1 MLRVKTLTITL
12 VILIC
17 FTSLAKAEER
27 KKIEYYPVDDVKF
40 LWGEEQHTELHKALQ
55 KAKESIY
62 VVMFNL
68 RASGREHHPVDI
80 LLQDLIDAHRREV
93 QIEVILEDSLRTNN
107 QTAYNL
113 LSQNGIKVQ
122 FDSRKT
128 LTHTKLVMIDNYLTF
143 VGSGNWTY
151 ASFRINTDSTVMI
164 KSEKIAQSFMPHIE
178 AIATEAGISGSAPVE
193 AGPSPMVGGKLNIN
207 LASQKDLE
215 ELPGIGPVLAQ
226 RIIEHRK
233 EHGPFS
239 RIDDIQDIPRIGE
252 KTFEELKDRVTVE
265 EPPAVVPTTKKKAI
279 LETLAPAKEP
289 DAKIFLQMADNYYTN
304 KMYDRALEEYQKV
317 IAKFP
322 NSPEAE
328 EAKAMIREIQAQ

>member
-12 VILIC
+12 IMLIC
-17 FTSLAKAEER
+17 FTSLVKVEEK
-27 KKIEYYPVDDVKF
+27 KKIEYYPVDNVKF
-40 LWGEEQHTELHKALQ
+40 LKGEEYYTELHKTLQ
-55 KAKESIY
+55 EAKKSIY

-68 RASGREHHPVDI
+68 RASGRENHPVDI
-80 LLQDLIDAHRREV
+80 LLQDLIDAHQRGV
-93 QIEVILEDSLRTNN
+93 QIEVLLEDSLRANN
-107 QTAYNL
+107 QMAYNL

-128 LTHTKLVMIDNYLTF
+128 MTHTKLVVVDNYLTF

-164 KSEKIAQSFMPHIE
+164 KSEKIAQSFMPHI
-178 AIATEAGISGSAPVE
+178 ASIATEAGLSGSAAIE

-215 ELPGIGPVLAQ
+215 ELPGIGPVLAK

-239 RIDDIQDIPRIGE
+239 KIDDIQEIHRIGE
-252 KTFEELKDRVTVE
+252 QTFEELKDMVTVE
-265 EPPAVVPTTKKKAI
+265 EPPAIVSTTKKEAI
-279 LETLAPAKEP
+279 SETLTPKEP
-289 DAKIFLQMADNYYTN
+289 DAKTFLQMADNYYTN

-328 EAKAMIREIQAQ
+328 EAKAMIREIKGNR